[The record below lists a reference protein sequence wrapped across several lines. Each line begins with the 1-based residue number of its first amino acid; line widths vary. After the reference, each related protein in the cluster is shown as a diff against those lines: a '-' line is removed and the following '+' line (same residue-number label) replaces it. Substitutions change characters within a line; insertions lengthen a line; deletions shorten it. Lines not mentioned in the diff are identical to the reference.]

1 MTTVKLYGSKNTL
14 SVTVTSTSEPTTFNL
29 TNATIEDIEQAFKF
43 GALTSE
49 GLAQLYLNR
58 IEAYDPI
65 LNSIIELNPNLL
77 EQARKID
84 AQRRQGNL
92 TSPLAGIP
100 VLLKDNIDTADLP
113 TTAGSLSLEGSIP
126 PDDAFITT
134 KLQDAD
140 ALILGKASLTEFA
153 NFLTDGMPNGY
164 SSLNGFTYNPYNPTP
179 EPDGEPIF
187 DPGGSSSGPA
197 VAVAA
202 SLVPVSIGTE
212 TSGSILSPAT
222 NNSVVGIKPTVG
234 LVSRDGIIPIS
245 ASQDTAG
252 PFGRTVADAATLLG
266 ELTGIDPSDPATV
279 KSEGQSYTDYTQFL
293 DPDALDGARI
303 GVPQDYWFLSE
314 EQTALIETAISTI
327 ESQGATIVYEEIPTT
342 EELFEF
348 SSSVLFYEFK
358 RDLNA
363 YLDSLGEDAPVDTLA
378 EVIAFNEANAEEAL
392 RYGQTRALESQ
403 EIDLVADREQY
414 LEDRATDLRL
424 AKEEGIDAYLEQYD
438 LDAILFPE
446 NFGASIAA
454 KAGYPSIN
462 VPGGYLPNGEPFGI
476 TFSSDAFSEPELIGF
491 AYDYEQA
498 SQLRVPPESTP
509 PLEGESFEYLTQVIV
524 TGDTKDNTIAPE
536 LVDEFDG
543 NSDLIFA
550 GAGEDLI
557 DTSGAFSGG
566 NRIYAGVGDDEII
579 VGLGDFAV
587 GGKGD
592 DLLDASIS
600 RGQNRLYGANGDD
613 YFFLSSDDRAFG
625 GEGSDSF
632 FVLAGGNNSLTGGAD
647 ADQFWIANAE
657 LPNAVNSVTDF
668 EIGTDVIGIGGL
680 GLSFADLSLT
690 KKNGDTL
697 IATETQDLAVLVG
710 ITADLSASDFVLV

>member
-1 MTTVKLYGSKNTL
+1 MSI
-14 SVTVTSTSEPTTFNL
+14 TVTSTSEPVSFNL
-29 TNATIEDIEQAFKF
+29 TEATVAEINEAFEF

-49 GLAQLYLNR
+49 KLARLYLNR
-58 IEAYDPI
+58 VEAYDPL
-65 LNSIIELNPNLL
+65 LNPIIELNPDLL
-77 EQARKID
+77 EQARAID
-84 AQRRQGNL
+84 VQRQQGNI
-92 TSPLAGIP
+92 SDPLAGIP
-100 VLLKDNIDTADLP
+100 VLLKDNVDTADLP
-113 TTAGSLSLEGSIP
+113 TTAGSLALEGSIP
-126 PDDAFITT
+126 PDDALITAE
-134 KLQDAD
+134 LQDAG

-179 EPDGEPIF
+179 EPNGEPIF

-202 SLVPVSIGTE
+202 SLAPVSVGTE

-266 ELTGIDPSDPATV
+266 DLTGVDPSDPATAA
-279 KSEGQSYTDYTQFL
+279 SEGKFYTDYTQFL
-293 DPDALDGARI
+293 DPNALDGARI
-303 GVPQDYWFLSE
+303 GVPKAYWERLSE
-314 EQTALIETAISTI
+314 DQVPLIETAISTI

-342 EELFEF
+342 EELSEF

-363 YLDSLGEDAPVDTLA
+363 YLDSLGDDAPVDTLA

-403 EIDLVADREQY
+403 AIDLVEDREQY

-462 VPGGYLPNGEPFGI
+462 VPGGYIPNGEPFGV
-476 TFSSDAFSEPELIGF
+476 TFSGTAFSEPELIGF

-498 SQLRVPPESTP
+498 SKLRVSPESTP
-509 PLEGESFEYLTQVIV
+509 PLEGELFEYQTQVTV
-524 TGDTKDNTIAPE
+524 TGDAKDNEISPE
-536 LVDEFDG
+536 LVADFDG
-543 NSDLIFA
+543 NGDLIFA

-557 DTSGAFSGG
+557 DTSQALTGS
-566 NRIYAGVGDDEII
+566 NRIYGGAGKDEVI
-579 VGLGDFAV
+579 VGLEDFAA

-592 DLLDASIS
+592 DLLDASVG
-600 RGQNRLYGANGDD
+600 RGQNRLYGGAGNDE
-613 YFFLSSDDRAFG
+613 FFLGSKDRAFG
-625 GEGSDSF
+625 GNGSDSF
-632 FVLAGGNNSLTGGAD
+632 FVLAGGNNFLTGGVG

-657 LPNAVNSVTDF
+657 LPDAVNTITDF
-668 EIGTDVIGIGGL
+668 EIGKDVIGIGGL
-680 GLSFADLSLT
+680 DLSFDDLSLT
-690 KKNGDTL
+690 QQDGDTL
-697 IATETQDLAVLVG
+697 IATKTQDLAILQG
-710 ITADLSASDFVLV
+710 ITASLGESDFVLV